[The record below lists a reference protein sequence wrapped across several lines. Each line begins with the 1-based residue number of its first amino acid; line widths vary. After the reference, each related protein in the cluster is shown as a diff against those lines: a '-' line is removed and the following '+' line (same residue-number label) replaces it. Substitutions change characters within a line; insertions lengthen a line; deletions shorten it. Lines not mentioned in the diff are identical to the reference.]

1 MIGLAAAVSISGAL
15 ADLPRLQDIQPLP
28 PIRRDPQITYLDR
41 NGLVIGVRGG
51 RYAPPVDVSRLPAHI
66 PAAFVSIE
74 DRRFYEHAGVDPM
87 GIARAIVADIADGK
101 RQGASTITQQTVK
114 NVFLTSD
121 QTVERK
127 AREAVMALQMEQA
140 YSKKQILGLYLSRV
154 YFGEGA
160 YGLEAAAQRYFN
172 KPAARLTIREAA
184 MLAAVLKAPSTYN
197 PVDQPARSAERTALV
212 LDAMVQTGAITPA
225 ERTKALAE
233 KPKVWKTSP
242 MAPAQYFVDWVDGQA
257 RPRIGA
263 AKTDVVVET
272 TLDLRLENDAADAV
286 RGAVNAHYKQGVQ
299 QAAVVTLDGSGAIR
313 AFVGGTDYA
322 KSPFDR
328 VVDAHRQA
336 GSSWKP
342 FVYLTVLE
350 TGRSPDDQVVDEP
363 VTISGWSPSNYEPGN
378 LGPITMET
386 ALAKSI
392 NTVAARLADE
402 VGRPNVAALAHR
414 VGIVSSINTDPAMA
428 LGTTLV
434 TPLEMAQAYTTFANG
449 GNRVSAYGL
458 LRIRSGNGAVIYARP
473 PVAGVPAA
481 GNPALSQLNRMLR
494 TVITSGTGTK
504 AALKGYDVAGKTGTT
519 SDYKDAWF
527 AGFTGQATTVVW
539 VGRDDNKPMVKVTG
553 GSVPAEI
560 WKGVM
565 GVAVRRIPVTAIP
578 YGPPPVTP
586 PPAPSTGEPP
596 TTTAPDPTR
605 PADAAPP
612 APPTETKAQSP
623 EPSSPD
629 SGSPPL
635 D

>member
-1 MIGLAAAVSISGAL
+1 MIGLVAAVSITGAL
-15 ADLPRLQDIQPLP
+15 SDLPRLQDIPPLP
-28 PIRRDPQITYLDR
+28 AIRRDPQITYLDR
-41 NGLVIGVRGG
+41 NGQVIGVRGG
-51 RYAPPVDVSRLPAHI
+51 RYAPPVDISRLPPHI

-74 DRRFYEHAGVDPM
+74 DRRFYEHRGVDPM

-114 NVFLTSD
+114 NVFLTSE

-127 AREAVMALQMEQA
+127 AREAVMAMQMEQT

-172 KPAARLTIREAA
+172 KPASRLTVREAA
-184 MLAAVLKAPSTYN
+184 MLAAILKAPSNYN
-197 PVDQPARSAERTALV
+197 PVDQPKKSADRTALV
-212 LDAMVQTGAITPA
+212 LNAMVETGAITPA
-225 ERTKALAE
+225 QHAKALAE
-233 KPKVWKTSP
+233 KPRVWKTSP
-242 MAPAQYFVDWVDGQA
+242 TAPAQYFVDWIDTQA
-257 RPRIGA
+257 RARIGA
-263 AKTDVVVET
+263 QKSDLIVET
-272 TLDLRLENDAADAV
+272 TLDMRLESDAADAV

-299 QAAVVTLDGSGAIR
+299 QAAVVTLDGSGAVR
-313 AFVGGTDYA
+313 AFVGGADYA

-336 GSSWKP
+336 GSAWKP
-342 FVYLTVLE
+342 FVYLAALE
-350 TGRSPDDQVVDEP
+350 TGRSPDDLVVDEP

-378 LGPITMET
+378 LGPISMEV
-386 ALAKSI
+386 ALAKSV

-402 VGRPNVAALAHR
+402 VGRPNVAALARR
-414 VGIVSSINTDPAMA
+414 VGIVSTVNTDPAMA

-449 GNRVSAYGL
+449 GNRVNAYGL
-458 LRIRSGNGAVIYARP
+458 LRIRAASGGVIYARP
-473 PVAGVPAA
+473 AVAGVPAA

-494 TVITSGTGTK
+494 AVVTSGTGTK

-519 SDYKDAWF
+519 SDYRDAWF
-527 AGFTGQATTVVW
+527 AGYTGQATTVVW
-539 VGRDDNKPMVKVTG
+539 VGRDDSKPMVRVTG

-578 YGPPPVTP
+578 YGPPSVVPLP
-586 PPAPSTGEPP
+586 PPPEVAPL
-596 TTTAPDPTR
+596 DP
-605 PADAAPP
+605 AAP
-612 APPTETKAQSP
+612 AQTETKAPSP
-623 EPSSPD
+623 EPLSPEPD
-629 SGSPPL
+629 SPEPKSSGAASAPHG
-635 D
+635 

>member
-1 MIGLAAAVSISGAL
+1 MIGLVVAVSISGAL
-15 ADLPRLQDIQPLP
+15 AELPRLQDIPPLP
-28 PIRRDPQITYLDR
+28 AIRRDPQITYLDR
-41 NGLVIGVRGG
+41 SGQVIGVRGG
-51 RYAPPVDVSRLPAHI
+51 RYAPPVDVSRLPDHV

-74 DRRFYEHAGVDPM
+74 DRRFYEHGGVDPM
-87 GIARAIVADIADGK
+87 GIARALVADIADGK

-114 NVFLTSD
+114 NVFLNAN

-127 AREAVMALQMEQA
+127 AKEAVMAVQLEQT

-172 KPAARLTIREAA
+172 KPAVKLTVREAA
-184 MLAAVLKAPSTYN
+184 MLAAILKAPSSYN
-197 PVDQPARSAERTALV
+197 PVDQPEKSAERTALV
-212 LDAMVQTGAITPA
+212 MDAMVETGAITAA
-225 ERTKALAE
+225 ERTTALAD

-242 MAPAQYFVDWVDGQA
+242 TAPAQYFVDWIDTQV
-257 RPRIGA
+257 RPKISLQ
-263 AKTDVVVET
+263 KSDILVET
-272 TLDLRLENDAADAV
+272 TLDLRLEGKAADAV
-286 RGAVNAHYKQGVQ
+286 RRSVTAHAKQGVQ
-299 QAAVVTLDGSGAIR
+299 QAAVVTLDGSGAVR

-322 KSPFDR
+322 LSPFDR
-328 VVDAHRQA
+328 AVDAHRQA

-350 TGRSPDDQVVDEP
+350 TGRSPDDPVVDEP
-363 VTISGWSPSNYEPGN
+363 VTISGWTPSNYEAGY
-378 LGPITMET
+378 LGPITLEI

-392 NTVAARLADE
+392 NTVAAKLADE

-414 VGIVSSINTDPAMA
+414 VGIVSAINTDPAMA

-449 GNRVSAYGL
+449 GNRVNAYGL
-458 LRIRSGNGAVIYARP
+458 LRIRTTSGAVIYARP
-473 PVAGVPAA
+473 ATAGIPAA

-504 AALKGYDVAGKTGTT
+504 AALKGFDVAGKTGTT

-539 VGRDDNKPMVKVTG
+539 VGRDDAKPMRRVTG

-560 WKGVM
+560 WKDVM
-565 GVAVRRIPVTAIP
+565 SVAVRRIPVTAIP
-578 YGPPPVTP
+578 FGPTPLVALPQMPPPPV
-586 PPAPSTGEPP
+586 E
-596 TTTAPDPTR
+596 TT
-605 PADAAPP
+605 
-612 APPTETKAQSP
+612 PTELDTPRPENEPKAQLP
-623 EPSSPD
+623 EPSSPP
-629 SGSPPL
+629 SNLPPL
-635 D
+635 T

>member
-1 MIGLAAAVSISGAL
+1 MIGLVAAVSISGAL
-15 ADLPRLQDIQPLP
+15 AELPRLQDIPPLP

-41 NGLVIGVRGG
+41 SGQVIGVRGG
-51 RYAPPVDVSRLPAHI
+51 RFAPPVDISRLPAYV
-66 PAAFVSIE
+66 PAAFISIE
-74 DRRFYEHAGVDPM
+74 DRRFYEHSGVDPK
-87 GIARAIVADIADGK
+87 GIARAIIADIADGK
-101 RQGASTITQQTVK
+101 RQGASTITQQTIK
-114 NVFLTSD
+114 NVFLNAD

-127 AREAVMALQMEQA
+127 AKEAVMALQLEQT

-154 YFGEGA
+154 YYGEGA

-172 KPAARLTIREAA
+172 KPAAKLTIREAA
-184 MLAAVLKAPSTYN
+184 MLAAILKAPSTYN
-197 PVDQPARSAERTALV
+197 PVDEPKKSAERTQLV
-212 LDAMVQTGAITPA
+212 LDAMVETGAITPA

-242 MAPAQYFVDWVDGQA
+242 TAPAQYFVDWIDGQA
-257 RPRIGA
+257 RQKIGA
-263 AKTDVVVET
+263 QKSDLIVET

-299 QAAVVTLDGSGAIR
+299 QAAVVTLDGSGAVR
-313 AFVGGTDYA
+313 AFIGGVDYS
-322 KSPFDR
+322 KSQFDR

-342 FVYLTVLE
+342 FVYLTALE

-392 NTVAARLADE
+392 NTVAAKLADE
-402 VGRPNVAALAHR
+402 VGRPNVANLAHR
-414 VGIVSSINTDPAMA
+414 VGIVSTINTDPAMA

-449 GNRVSAYGL
+449 GNRVNAYGL
-458 LRIRSGNGAVIYARP
+458 LRIRAASGGVIYARP
-473 PVAGVPAA
+473 PIAGVPAA

-494 TVITSGTGTK
+494 TVVTSGTGTK

-527 AGFTGQATTVVW
+527 AGYTGQATTVVW
-539 VGRDDNKPMVKVTG
+539 VGRDDSKPMVRVTG
-553 GSVPAEI
+553 GSVPSEI
-560 WKGVM
+560 WRGVM
-565 GVAVRRIPVTAIP
+565 SVAVRRIPVTAIP
-578 YGPPPVTP
+578 YGPVPAVQLPPPVTEP
-586 PPAPSTGEPP
+586 PPAEQPVVDQPP
-596 TTTAPDPTR
+596 E
-605 PADAAPP
+605 
-612 APPTETKAQSP
+612 TETKAQSP
-623 EPSSPD
+623 EPSPSD
-629 SGSPPL
+629 LDRAPPY
-635 D
+635 